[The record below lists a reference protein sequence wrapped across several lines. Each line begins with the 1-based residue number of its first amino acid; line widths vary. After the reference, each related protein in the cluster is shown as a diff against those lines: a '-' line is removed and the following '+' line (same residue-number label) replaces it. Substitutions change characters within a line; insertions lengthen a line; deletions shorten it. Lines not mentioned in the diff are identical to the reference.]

1 MFKKLKNKAGY
12 VSIEAIVVVVLM
24 LGLAV
29 YAFTVFQD
37 TGRGLIDDADAKA
50 AEALSTIVD

>member
-1 MFKKLKNKAGY
+1 MLKMLKNKAGY

-29 YAFTVFQD
+29 YAFSAFQE
-37 TGRGLIDDADAKA
+37 TGQGLIDAADAKA
-50 AEALSTIVD
+50 AEALGTIVD